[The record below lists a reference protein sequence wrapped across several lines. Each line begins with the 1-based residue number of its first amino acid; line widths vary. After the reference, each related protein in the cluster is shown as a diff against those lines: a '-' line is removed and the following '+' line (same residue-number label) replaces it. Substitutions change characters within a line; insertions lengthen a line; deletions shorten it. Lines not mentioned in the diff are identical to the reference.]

1 MTLNNRKSIIEN
13 QKIGKV
19 LSLKIENQKSKIE

>member
-1 MTLNNRKSIIEN
+1 MTLNNRKSKIEN
-13 QKIGKV
+13 QKFGKV